1 MQLFYVYGPRRTSTG
16 LPVHVMQQLRYDVQS
31 KAGGAPFDCATTCQG
46 NDQQKYKAYL
56 REKHTSAC
64 YILRG
69 DGAHSIFYDL
79 DLARRECSSS
89 NQQYAWK
96 WACGAI
102 LLVPL
107 TNTQLCEAGVQ
118 LKAHNIVVLQAELGR
133 VEEALRSL
141 PRRKRPMLN
150 PECHDQDAGDGTPGA
165 SARGRGVVGWGGMG

>member
-1 MQLFYVYGPRRTSTG
+1 MSASSTEEDLAAALQRESAEVQEALLRSKADPRSPDGVLVTRLTFHTPEIAARILAHDAVAECVEKVADAG
-16 LPVHVMQQLRYDVQS
+16 CDVQ
-31 KAGGAPFDCATTCQG
+31 P
-46 NDQQKYKAYL
+46 
-56 REKHTSAC
+56 
-64 YILRG
+64 
-69 DGAHSIFYDL
+69 
-79 DLARRECSSS
+79 
-89 NQQYAWK
+89 K

-165 SARGRGVVGWGGMG
+165 SAIGRGVVGWGGMG

>member
-1 MQLFYVYGPRRTSTG
+1 MTEPSAGSVTRGNPFLDSYGACWEDSTEEEPRTERQGWLPPCQGGRRAASAAAAGAHRGAGRTSTG

-89 NQQYAWK
+89 NQQYAENWK
-96 WACGAI
+96 RTRDQNR
-102 LLVPL
+102 LEP
-107 TNTQLCEAGVQ
+107 TQ
-118 LKAHNIVVLQAELGR
+118 R
-133 VEEALRSL
+133 
-141 PRRKRPMLN
+141 
-150 PECHDQDAGDGTPGA
+150 
-165 SARGRGVVGWGGMG
+165 